1 MIRKFALA
9 ALLVIAS
16 FSAIGCNQANQGA
29 VSVETKW
36 GKIVKIHQP
45 GDWYTT
51 MSPGSAAYD
60 ADMKPWADDI
70 TVHVGTSDNAGLK
83 LTIKV
88 VGKVKNDNTN
98 IYNYLDKFGLDVEPR
113 HAKRWQIESG
123 AVQTITRDA
132 VALHSA
138 YNIYKEQQT
147 IQNAIQERLVQTFAT
162 ELFSD
167 LVSVQIID
175 RPDFDNDDIEN
186 AASRVVAAQKE
197 KEAQEQ
203 YKQAAQIEL
212 EKNQIINQIYTS
224 SPQAFEL
231 KKLEWQKYIAEA
243 WSRNNAPLVF
253 GGNNLQI
260 QVPTGK

>member
-1 MIRKFALA
+1 MKRFILGI
-9 ALLVIAS
+9 LLVLGALG
-16 FSAIGCNQANQGA
+16 FTGCNQANQGT

-51 MSPGSAAYD
+51 MSPGSQAYE
-60 ADMKPWADDI
+60 ADIKPWSDDI
-70 TVHVGTSDNAGLK
+70 TVHVGTKDNAGLK
-83 LTIKV
+83 LNVKV
-88 VGKVKNDNTN
+88 IGRIKNDDTS
-98 IYNYLDKFGLDVEPR
+98 IYNYLSKFGLDQKER
-113 HAKRWQIESG
+113 HNRRWQIESG

-132 VALHSA
+132 VALHDA
-138 YNIYKEQQT
+138 YQIYKEQQT
-147 IQNAIQERLVQTFAT
+147 IQSDIYNRLVGVYGN
-162 ELFSD
+162 ELFAE
-167 LVSVQIID
+167 LISVQITD

-212 EKNQIINQIYTS
+212 EKNEIVNRIYTS

-243 WSRNNAPLVF
+243 WAQNHAPIVF
-253 GGNNLQI
+253 GGNTQI
-260 QVPTGK
+260 QVPTGR